1 MNCHVFRSALMTIV
15 SFTSLMAAA
24 PGIATEPDYPCY
36 FTTVT
41 GETINLTQSICQ
53 QKALTNFRNDQAFL
67 NEYRRLSAGNDISL
81 GLASD
86 DPQFL
91 FDSARRYC
99 EGRQAG
105 RSADAIATA
114 GVQQIDSE
122 DPNVR
127 AAIATSLSVVNNL
140 AQKYYC
146 PQLAQQR

>member
-1 MNCHVFRSALMTIV
+1 MAIV
-15 SFTSLMAAA
+15 SFPSLMTVA
-24 PGIATEPDYPCY
+24 PGIAAEPDYPCY

-41 GETINLTQSICQ
+41 RETINLTQSICQ
-53 QKALTNFRNDQAFL
+53 QKTLTNFRNDQAFL
-67 NEYRRLSAGNDISL
+67 NEYRRFSAGNDISL

-91 FDSARRYC
+91 IDSARRYC

-105 RSADAIATA
+105 RSADAIAA
-114 GVQQIDSE
+114 AAVRQIEAD

-127 AAIATSLSVVNNL
+127 AAIAASLSVVNNL